1 MDLLIILCY
10 VALAYGVFKIFRI
23 PVNKWTVPTA
33 VLGGVFIVGALILTM
48 NYNHPYT
55 DRAQKIALSIPIVPQ
70 VSGAIVEVTDK
81 TNVLLR
87 KGEVLF
93 RLDDSRYRA
102 RLNKLEADL
111 SAAEADIR
119 TRKAALSESAANV
132 QQMTAEYERARQD
145 YQRYAKGA
153 AMPVNPFSEQDV
165 NHAEQ
170 QYQAQSAALRAAKAQ
185 YQQQFE
191 RLSARFNG
199 EDAQIASLKSQIAE
213 ARYDLEQ
220 TVFRAPSDG
229 YVTQVLARP
238 GTTAVRLPFKPV
250 MIFIPQQKRQVVA
263 VFRQNAILRLEQG
276 DEAEVVFNGLPGQ
289 VYAGKVTKV
298 LPTIPDGSY
307 QASGALQGLSAT
319 PGREGVYVMIDL
331 AASRDLAHL
340 PDGVSAQ
347 ATVYTDHFAH
357 VSVMRKVLLRMTSWL
372 HYLYLDH

>member
-1 MDLLIILCY
+1 MDLLIILSY
-10 VALAYGVFKIFRI
+10 VALSYGVFKLFRI

-33 VLGGVFIVGALILTM
+33 VLGGIFIVGALILTM
-48 NYNHPYT
+48 NYNHPYS
-55 DRAQKIALSIPIVPQ
+55 DRAQKIAVSVPMVPQ
-70 VSGAIVEVTDK
+70 VSGMIVEVTEK

-102 RLNKLEADL
+102 RLTKLEADL
-111 SAAEADIR
+111 AGAEAEIR
-119 TRKAALSESAANV
+119 TRRAALSESAANV
-132 QQMTAEYERARQD
+132 QRANVEFERARKD

-165 NHAEQ
+165 SHAQQ
-170 QYQAQSAALRAAKAQ
+170 QYQAQSAALQAAKAQ
-185 YQQQFE
+185 FQQEQA
-191 RLSARFNG
+191 RLSGRYDG
-199 EDAQIASLKSQIAE
+199 EDATIASLKSQIAE
-213 ARYDLEQ
+213 ARYNLEQ
-220 TVFRAPSDG
+220 TVVRAPSDG
-229 YVTQVLARP
+229 YVTQVLARL
-238 GTTAVRLPFKPV
+238 GTAAVRLPFKPV

-263 VFRQNAILRLEQG
+263 VFRQNAILRLAQG
-276 DEAEVVFNGLPGQ
+276 DQAEVVFNGLPGQ
-289 VYAGKVTKV
+289 VYGGTVSRV
-298 LPTIPDGSY
+298 LPAIPDGSY

-331 AASRDLAHL
+331 AANPDLDHL

-347 ATVYTDHFAH
+347 AAVYTGHFEH

>member
-93 RLDDSRYRA
+93 RLDDSRYLA

-347 ATVYTDHFAH
+347 AAVYTDHFAH

>member
-132 QQMTAEYERARQD
+132 QRMTAEYERARQD

-185 YQQQFE
+185 YQQEFE

-331 AASRDLAHL
+331 AASRDLAPL

-347 ATVYTDHFAH
+347 AAVYTDHFAN

>member
-1 MDLLIILCY
+1 MDLLIILSY

-132 QQMTAEYERARQD
+132 QRMTAEYERSRQD

-185 YQQQFE
+185 YQQELE

-347 ATVYTDHFAH
+347 SAVYTDHFAH

>member
-1 MDLLIILCY
+1 MDLLIILSY

-132 QQMTAEYERARQD
+132 QRMTAEYERARQD

-185 YQQQFE
+185 YQQGSKDF
-191 RLSARFNG
+191 RRVSMAR
-199 EDAQIASLKSQIAE
+199 
-213 ARYDLEQ
+213 
-220 TVFRAPSDG
+220 
-229 YVTQVLARP
+229 
-238 GTTAVRLPFKPV
+238 
-250 MIFIPQQKRQVVA
+250 
-263 VFRQNAILRLEQG
+263 
-276 DEAEVVFNGLPGQ
+276 
-289 VYAGKVTKV
+289 
-298 LPTIPDGSY
+298 
-307 QASGALQGLSAT
+307 
-319 PGREGVYVMIDL
+319 
-331 AASRDLAHL
+331 
-340 PDGVSAQ
+340 
-347 ATVYTDHFAH
+347 
-357 VSVMRKVLLRMTSWL
+357 MRKSPA
-372 HYLYLDH
+372 

>member
-347 ATVYTDHFAH
+347 AAVYTDYFAH